1 MRGTHAV
8 LAAAVV
14 ASLAAAPAGSAQPS
28 PSEATAPPVAF
39 EDGTIEGLVEP
50 LGTPGL
56 AEMRIGI
63 GCDALDTPGTMTQAH
78 VAPGELTDGVS
89 VTVVPGSQTW
99 GPDPGDCPAPG
110 EHPFTGTVDVRVSLS
125 QDVPAYEPV
134 SIPLELTVNK
144 TPPEPA
150 ANETRTYGPFTAN
163 VTVTPGYFNLYNVRL
178 DEKIQQ
184 VSPSETA
191 RFPITI
197 DNFSNDATRFS
208 LRTVEAPD
216 AVEVTFEPGNL
227 TLAVDEQGT
236 ATVVVELPDPSGL
249 VNEIASIEVE
259 TTSASDTRPEHE
271 GQASR
276 QAMQV
281 QFRGG
286 GPAGTPAPGLVPVLA
301 ALGAALALAG
311 RLGRREGR

>member
-1 MRGTHAV
+1 MSEAHAALPV
-8 LAAAVV
+8 LALV
-14 ASLAAAPAGSAQPS
+14 ALLAAPGAMGQPPADPDTGPS
-28 PSEATAPPVAF
+28 VAF
-39 EDGTIEGLVEP
+39 EDATIEGLVEP
-50 LGTPGL
+50 LDDPGL
-56 AEMRIGI
+56 AEMPIEI
-63 GCDALDTPGTMTQAH
+63 GCDALDTPGTMTKAH
-78 VAPGELTDGVS
+78 VSPRELPDGVS
-89 VTVVPGSQTW
+89 VSVSPASQRW
-99 GPDPGDCPAPG
+99 GVAPGDCPAPG
-110 EHPFTGTVDVRVSLS
+110 EHPFTGTVEARVSLS

-134 SIPLELTVNK
+134 SVPLELTVNK

-184 VSPSETA
+184 LSPSETA

-208 LRTVEAPD
+208 LRTVEATD
-216 AVEVTFEPGNL
+216 AVEVSFEPGNL
-227 TLAVDEQGT
+227 TVGVDEQGT
-236 ATVVVELPDPSGL
+236 ATVVVELRDPGGF

-259 TTSASDTRPEHE
+259 MTSASDTRPEHE
-271 GQASR
+271 GQVSR
-276 QAMQV
+276 QSMQV

-301 ALGAALALAG
+301 ALGAGLVLAG
-311 RLGRREGR
+311 RLARRQGR